1 MSAAGNDQRARIV
14 LAQGRL
20 ADPQTRDLPTDV
32 LSIQDRFFGPGERTR
47 DRGDLG
53 DPSLQVVVPHSTL
66 FQAFSRTVLPPP
78 ASVEVHLELR
88 SAANRLVCRLG
99 PFLLA
104 PASTR
109 RFVLKGLH
117 GGTYR
122 LRLIPARDE
131 FPTLG
136 ALIGAPHPVRVH
148 LDRRSIGRD
157 MPAEWPDTHREQEID
172 AIEGVARR
180 VAGHALRALNVRLY
194 FPSDPLPDHFGPA
207 EWLPPDP
214 FFGPPLPPEDIDVFL
229 HAPGQAA
236 PTRPMQILVG
246 GRGLEWEPDGN
257 VPHGTTDGL
266 DVLRAAGETV
276 LAGAIREALRDD
288 APVGFVDGWG
298 CDARFLDSGL
308 MQVSAFAGEV
318 VQGEA
323 GVRAEVEPVLEA
335 VRSWVGPARLA
346 GKYVELA
353 GRALGIQVARSV
365 VRLLG
370 LDLACA
376 LESMTLPHATHEPEE
391 PSDDSHHDLVEAIP
405 ARVQSHTQLVDASP
419 AEPLKDL
426 LGLERPSGRTVAW
439 LEQELLAQAD
449 GAQAGQT
456 ERQRRAAWVAGAG
469 QWRDLC
475 ALHGWNRGLWTD
487 QETLDTGPY
496 DVLAGLFEGRVL
508 EISSR
513 SAPLPLPYHGLCFR
527 EGDRDASGNTVA
539 RYENAAPPAGAPSD
553 LIAQVQR
560 DLTAI
565 GLHWGHSVR
574 GRWGYL
580 HFRTGTG
587 TTHYDGAR
595 AGTSV
600 TVGAAD
606 RPRLKAGHTAL
617 AMREFAVMC
626 DMPGQLFERLDGEPV
641 YANRLF
647 PEPGLD
653 LAGHTAETLAAG
665 ASQEQGV
672 NGRMSPRAA
681 FLLQQARFGRRRYP
695 ATVEFWARPPARQ
708 NHAIHHDQDPSGL
721 FAENAVGPDD
731 VTDRTVDAYGIDR
744 SGLFAAPSRR
754 RRRLGKYGSGG
765 WRGPVG
771 ASKRHSV
778 AEPSWANSMPGFDV
792 PEDEGEAEDVRYL
805 MRLVSGVL
813 QVESG
818 GFLDGYN
825 AWDDAVFSLPPFH
838 PTIARSNGDVP
849 GQMGTVVNFFQR
861 PPRQVIEAAIPMP
874 PGPIT
879 EEVRDGVEARRR
891 SAVRALRSIWYRAY
905 GRFGV
910 GVGWSS
916 DRHRDDAR
924 GDEYRNED
932 IAAIDFASDGF
943 ITLPPFG
950 KHDLK
955 DSAGDALPSMDAD
968 WVAQQASYNRQRA
981 LYQSYTQWFRTW
993 PWVHRFVNGVRANDD
1008 IRLGTTMFM
1017 LEFARRTFQKARND
1031 GIAGHLDGSD
1041 WTASY
1046 ILRAHVRGPDRYNL
1060 ARNAIRNR
1068 NFATEASRRQA
1079 IRGATDGVRYP
1090 NQAAPHADFGDAFT
1104 DTAHPSGTDLEDAFE
1119 ALLHQL
1125 VLLHAPEPP
1134 GPRPP
1139 DAADWI
1145 QNRLWPWLGVE
1156 P

>member
-1 MSAAGNDQRARIV
+1 MSAAGTHQRARIV
-14 LAQGRL
+14 LAMGKL
-20 ADPQTRDLPTDV
+20 ADTRTGELPTDV
-32 LSIQDRFFGPGERTR
+32 LPIHDRFFGPGERTR
-47 DRGDLG
+47 DRGELG
-53 DPSLQVVVPHSTL
+53 DPSLETIIPLSTL

-78 ASVEVHLELR
+78 ASVQVHLELR
-88 SAANRLVCRLG
+88 SAANLLVHQLG
-99 PFLLA
+99 PFLLE
-104 PASTR
+104 PNSTR
-109 RFVLKGLH
+109 RFVLKGLQ

-122 LRLIPARDE
+122 LRFVPTRDGL
-131 FPTLG
+131 PTLG
-136 ALIGAPHPVRVH
+136 ALIAVPPPVRVH
-148 LDRRSIGRD
+148 LDRRSLARD
-157 MPAEWPDTHREQEID
+157 MPGEWRDTHKQQEID

-194 FPSDPLPDHFGPA
+194 FPPDTLPDHFGPS
-207 EWLPPDP
+207 EWLPRDP
-214 FFGPPLPPEDIDVFL
+214 FFGPPVPPDDIEVL
-229 HAPGQAA
+229 LYEPGQAA

-246 GRGLEWEPDGN
+246 GRGLGWEPDDTM
-257 VPHGTTDGL
+257 PDGTTNGL
-266 DVLRAAGETV
+266 DVLRSADEPA
-276 LAGAIREALRDD
+276 LAGAIREALRED
-288 APVGFVDGWG
+288 APVASVDGWG
-298 CDARFLDSGL
+298 CDARFLDFGL
-308 MQVSAFAGEV
+308 MQVNAFAGKV

-323 GVRAEVEPVLEA
+323 GVRSEVEPVLEA
-335 VRSWVGPARLA
+335 ARSWTAPARLA
-346 GKYVELA
+346 GMYAELA

-376 LESMTLPHATHEPEE
+376 LESITLPHVTHEPEE
-391 PSDDSHHDLVEAIP
+391 PSDDSHDDLVEAIP
-405 ARVQSHTQLVDASP
+405 ARVQSHTQLVDAAP

-426 LGLERPSGRTVAW
+426 LGLERPSGDWMVTQ
-439 LEQELLAQAD
+439 LEEGLLAQHR

-456 ERQRRAAWVAGAG
+456 ERQRRAAWIAGAG

-475 ALHGWNRGLWTD
+475 GLHGWHRGLWSD
-487 QETLDTGPY
+487 QDKVDTGPY

-508 EISSR
+508 EIASLA
-513 SAPLPLPYHGLCFR
+513 APLPLPYHGLCFR
-527 EGDRDASGNTVA
+527 EGDRDASGNTAA

-553 LIAQVQR
+553 LIAQVQK

-574 GRWGYL
+574 GLWGYL
-580 HFRTGTG
+580 HFRTGAG
-587 TTHYDGAR
+587 TAHYNGVR
-595 AGTSV
+595 AGASV
-600 TVGAAD
+600 AVGADD

-626 DMPGQLFERLDGEPV
+626 DMPCQLFERLDGEPV

-653 LAGHTAETLAAG
+653 LAGRTNETLAAG
-665 ASQEQGV
+665 ASAEQGV
-672 NGRMSPRAA
+672 NGRMEPRAA
-681 FLLQQARFGRRRYP
+681 FLLQQARFGRRRHP
-695 ATVEFWARPPARQ
+695 ATVEFWVLPPAQQ
-708 NHAIHHDQDPSGL
+708 NHAIHHDQEPSGL

-731 VTDRTVDAYGIDR
+731 VTDAAVNAYGIDR

-754 RRRLGKYGSGG
+754 RRRLGRYSRGG

-771 ASKRHSV
+771 ASTQHSV

-792 PEDEGEAEDVRYL
+792 PADEDEAADVRYL

-838 PTIARSNGDVP
+838 PTIARGNGDVP

-861 PPRQVIEAAIPMP
+861 PPRQVIEAAVPMP

-879 EEVRDGVEARRR
+879 DEVREGVEARRR
-891 SAVRALRSIWYRAY
+891 SAVRALRAIWYRAY

-924 GDEYRNED
+924 GDEYRSED
-932 IAAIDFASDGF
+932 IAAMDFASDGF

-950 KHDLK
+950 KSDLK

-968 WVAQQASYNRQRA
+968 WVVPRANYNRQRA

-1031 GIAGHLDGSD
+1031 GIAGHFDGSD

-1046 ILRAHVRGPDRYNL
+1046 ILRAHVRGPDRYTL
-1060 ARNAIRNR
+1060 ARNAIRDR
-1068 NFATEASRRQA
+1068 NFATEAARRQA
-1079 IRGATDGVRYP
+1079 ISVATGGVRYP
-1090 NQAAPHADFGDAFT
+1090 NQTAPHADFGGRFT

-1119 ALLHQL
+1119 ALLHKL

-1134 GPRPP
+1134 GPLPP
-1139 DAADWI
+1139 DADGI
-1145 QNRLWPWLGVE
+1145 QNRLWLWLGAQ